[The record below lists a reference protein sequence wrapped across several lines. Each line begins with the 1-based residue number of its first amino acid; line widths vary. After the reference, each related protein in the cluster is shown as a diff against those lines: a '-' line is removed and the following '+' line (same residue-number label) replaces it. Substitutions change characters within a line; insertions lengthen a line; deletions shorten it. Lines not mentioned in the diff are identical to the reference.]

1 MAGLTSLIGQTVSH
15 YRIIAKIG
23 AGGMGEVYRAH
34 DEQLDRD
41 VALKVL
47 PAGTLADEASRKL
60 FRKEAL
66 ALAKLNHPNIETVHE
81 FSSQE
86 GVDFLVMELI
96 SGLSLTQKLQEGSLP
111 EGEIVRLGI
120 QFAEG
125 LAAAHEQGVVHRDL
139 KPGNLMVTSGGRLK
153 ILDFG
158 LARLIDTS
166 ADPDMTRS
174 ISQETMT
181 VSGTVP
187 YMAPEQLR
195 GYPVDPRVDIYAA
208 GVVLYE
214 MATGKRAFSDTQPM
228 RLIDSILHEVP
239 SAPRA
244 QNPRISPGLE
254 AIIQRAMEKE
264 PASRY
269 QSAREILVMLE
280 GLSLGTRPIMV
291 PKRPKGALLA
301 TGGGVLLIVLLLG
314 LGFGLNL
321 GGLRERLLGR
331 GSAEHRAPVS
341 PSGPVRAR
349 PSVAVLA
356 FKNVS
361 GRPEEAWLSTWLPDM
376 LTTELAAGE
385 QVRTI
390 PEENVAE
397 MVINLSLPEKDSYG
411 QETLRKIHSNL
422 DADKVVVGSYGP
434 LGRDQIRLDLWL
446 QDAVRGET
454 LAAFSEKGSKDD
466 LDDLIS
472 RAGVK
477 LRAKLGVV
485 SVSEDAIA
493 AAKAMLPSNPD
504 AARLYAEG
512 LTKLRSF
519 DNVAACDLLQRAIA
533 AAPNFA
539 LAHSA
544 LARAWKGLG
553 YDVKAQ
559 EEAKKAFDLSTTLGR
574 EERLSVEGQYRE
586 MAFEWDKVVEIYRTL
601 FQFFPDNLNYG
612 LLLAN
617 AETRGGKGKDAI
629 ATVESLRKL
638 PPPAGEDAQID
649 LAGANASH
657 SLGDF
662 KQAESFAIKA
672 AEKARATG
680 ARLVVARALYLQS
693 SASENLGQAKDATT
707 ASDEARAIYA
717 AAGDRIGVAST
728 LEVKGEVLEAQSDL
742 SGAIA
747 SYNQELA
754 IAREVGDKRAEA
766 SALNNLASLLDQ
778 QGDSA
783 GAKKMYAQ
791 ALATFHEIGDKN
803 NSATTLLNM
812 GTVLQDDGDLAGAKS
827 AYEHALSIFREVND
841 KNGIALVLSNLATDL
856 DALADFPSAKKLLEQ
871 ALAIDMEDGRRA
883 PSGDKLIDL
892 GDLLQ
897 DQGDLRGSAK
907 RYHDGLDLSRSTG
920 DKSMAA
926 YALFGLGNLAV
937 TSADFAGAKQYFDEA
952 LALRNELGERS
963 NIGATRI
970 AIARAA
976 MEEGHID
983 QAVASLRELRATA
996 QKGKEGDNEVVVA
1009 SLLAS
1014 ALLAQ
1019 GKVADAQHELDRIS
1033 ATAQKTQA
1041 LSARLDFALARGRVA
1056 AGSGNASSALSIL
1069 NSVLAMSR
1077 KTGFIK
1083 YELESELAL
1092 NELAWKSTHSLASR
1106 EKLMKLEADANGRG
1120 FHLVALQAASALGR

>member
-1 MAGLTSLIGQTVSH
+1 MIGLTLGH
-15 YRIIAKIG
+15 YQIIAKIG

-47 PAGTLADEASRKL
+47 PAGTLADETARKR
-60 FRKEAL
+60 FREEAL
-66 ALAKLNHPNIETVHE
+66 ALARLNHPNIETVHE
-81 FSSQE
+81 FSSQD

-96 SGLSLTQKLQEGSLP
+96 SGHSLSQKLQEGSLP
-111 EGEIVRLGI
+111 EREIVRLGI

-139 KPGNLMVTSGGRLK
+139 KPGNLMVTTAGRLK

-174 ISQETMT
+174 ITQETMT

-195 GYPVDPRVDIYAA
+195 GYPVDPRIDIYAVGA
-208 GVVLYE
+208 VLYE
-214 MATGKRAFSDTQPM
+214 MATGKRAFSDTQPL

-239 SAPRA
+239 PPPRA
-244 QNPRISPGLE
+244 KNPRISAGLE

-269 QSAREILVMLE
+269 QSAREILVVLE
-280 GLSLGTRPIMV
+280 GLSHGTRPIMA
-291 PKRPKGALLA
+291 PKRSNGALLA

-321 GGLRERLLGR
+321 GGVRERLFGR

-341 PSGPVRAR
+341 PNSPVRAR

-385 QVRTI
+385 QVRTV
-390 PEENVAE
+390 PEEDVAQ
-397 MVINLSLPEKDSYG
+397 MVINLSLPDEDSYG
-411 QETLRKIHSNL
+411 QETLRKIHSNVN
-422 DADKVVVGSYGP
+422 ADKIVVGSYGP
-434 LGRDQIRLDLWL
+434 LGKGQIRLDLWL

-454 LAAFSEKGSKDD
+454 LAAFSEKGSEDD
-466 LDDLIS
+466 LDELIS
-472 RAGVK
+472 RTGAQ
-477 LRAKLGVV
+477 LRARLGVG
-485 SVSEDAIA
+485 SVSEAAMA

-504 AARLYAEG
+504 ATRLYAEG
-512 LTKLRSF
+512 LTKLRTF
-519 DNVAACDLLQRAIA
+519 DNVAARDLLQKAVA
-533 AAPNFA
+533 AAPSFA

-553 YDVKAQ
+553 YDTKAQ
-559 EEAKKAFDLSTTLGR
+559 GEAKKAFDLSTNLGR
-574 EERLSVEGQYRE
+574 EERLLVEGQYRE
-586 MAFEWDKVVEIYRTL
+586 MAFEWDKAVEIYRTL
-601 FQFFPDNLNYG
+601 FQFFPDNLDYG
-612 LLLAN
+612 ILLAN
-617 AETRGGKGKDAI
+617 AETRAGKGKDAI

-649 LAGANASH
+649 LAGAEASYF
-657 SLGDF
+657 LGDF
-662 KQAESFAIKA
+662 KSAQSFAARA
-672 AEKARATG
+672 AQNAGATG
-680 ARLVVARALYLQS
+680 AKLLLARALYRQS
-693 SASENLGQAKDATT
+693 SAYENLGEGKDAMV
-707 ASDEARAIYA
+707 ASDEAKAIYA

-728 LEVKGEVLEAQSDL
+728 LEVKGEVLAAQGDL

-754 IAREVGDKRAEA
+754 IARELGDKRAES
-766 SALNNLASLLDQ
+766 SALTNLASVFDQ
-778 QGDSA
+778 QGDSV
-783 GAKKMYAQ
+783 GANKMFRQ

-812 GTVLQDDGDLAGAKS
+812 GTVLQDQGDLAGAMS
-827 AYEHALSIFREVND
+827 AYGRALSTFREVND
-841 KNGIALVLSNLATDL
+841 KNGIALVFSDMGTAL
-856 DALADFPSAKKLLEQ
+856 DAQGDFTHAKKMLEQ
-871 ALAIDMEDGRRA
+871 SLAIDKEQGRKA
-883 PSGDKLIDL
+883 PSADKLVDL

-897 DQGDLRGSAK
+897 DQGDLTGSAK
-907 RYHDGLDLSRSTG
+907 SYHDGLDLSRSAG

-952 LALRNELGERS
+952 LAFRNELVEKS
-963 NIGATRI
+963 NIEATRI

-976 MEEGHID
+976 IEEGHVD
-983 QAVASLRELRATA
+983 QAVASLRELRDTA
-996 QKGKEGDNEVVVA
+996 KKGKEGDNEVVLTSV
-1009 SLLAS
+1009 LAR
-1014 ALLAQ
+1014 ALLVQ
-1019 GKVADAQHELDRIS
+1019 GKIADAQHELGKIS
-1033 ATAQKTQA
+1033 LAAQKTQI
-1041 LSARLDFALARGRVA
+1041 LSARLEYAIVRGRVA
-1056 AGSGNASSALSIL
+1056 AGSGSASSALSIL
-1069 NSVLAMSR
+1069 NSVLATAKR
-1077 KTGFIK
+1077 TDFIK

-1092 NELAWKSTHSLASR
+1092 NELAWNSAHSAASR
-1106 EKLMKLEADANGRG
+1106 EKLLQLEADANGRG
-1120 FHLVALQAASALGR
+1120 FHLVALQAASALGK

>member
-1 MAGLTSLIGQTVSH
+1 MIGQTLGH
-15 YRIIAKIG
+15 YQILAKIG

-47 PAGTLADEASRKL
+47 PSGTLADEAARKR
-60 FRKEAL
+60 FREEAL
-66 ALAKLNHPNIETVHE
+66 ALARLNHPNIETVHE
-81 FSSQE
+81 FSSQD

-96 SGLSLTQKLQEGSLP
+96 SGHPLSQKLQEGSLP
-111 EGEIVRLGI
+111 EREIVRLGI

-139 KPGNLMVTSGGRLK
+139 KPGNLMVTAGGRLK

-174 ISQETMT
+174 ITQETMT

-195 GYPVDPRVDIYAA
+195 GYPIDPRVDIYAVGA
-208 GVVLYE
+208 VLYE

-239 SAPRA
+239 PPPRA
-244 QNPRISPGLE
+244 ENPRISPGLE

-280 GLSLGTRPIMV
+280 GLSLSTRPVMAS
-291 PKRPKGALLA
+291 KGSKNWALPA
-301 TGGGVLLIVLLLG
+301 TGGGILLIVLLLG

-321 GGLRERLLGR
+321 GGLRERMLGR
-331 GSAEHRAPVS
+331 RPPEHRVSVS
-341 PSGPVRAR
+341 PSSPVRVR

-397 MVINLSLPEKDSYG
+397 MVINLSLPEEDSYG

-422 DADKVVVGSYGP
+422 DTDKVVVGSYGP
-434 LGRDQIRLDLWL
+434 LGKGQIRLDLWL

-454 LAAFSEKGSKDD
+454 LAAFSEKGSADD
-466 LDDLIS
+466 LDELIS
-472 RAGVK
+472 RTGAQ
-477 LRAKLGVV
+477 LRAKLGVG
-485 SVSEDAIA
+485 SVSEAATA
-493 AAKAMLPSNPD
+493 AAKATLPSNPD
-504 AARLYAEG
+504 ATRLYAEG
-512 LTKLRSF
+512 LAKLRKF
-519 DNVAACDLLQRAIA
+519 DNVAARKLLQKAIA
-533 AAPNFA
+533 VEPNFA
-539 LAHSA
+539 LAHTV
-544 LARAWKGLG
+544 LARAWQRLG
-553 YDVKAQ
+553 YDAKAQ
-559 EEAKKAFDLSTTLGR
+559 EEAKKAFDLSTNLGR
-574 EERLSVEGQYRE
+574 EERLLVEGQYRE
-586 MAFEWDKVVEIYRTL
+586 MAFEWDKAVEIYRTL
-601 FQFFPDNLNYG
+601 FEFFPDNLDYG
-612 LLLAN
+612 ILLAN
-617 AETRGGKGKDAI
+617 AETRAGKGKDAI
-629 ATVESLRKL
+629 VTVESLRKL
-638 PPPAGEDAQID
+638 PSAAGEDAQID
-649 LAGANASH
+649 LAGAEASYF
-657 SLGDF
+657 LGDF
-662 KQAESFAIKA
+662 KSAQSFA
-672 AEKARATG
+672 ARAAQNAGTKG
-680 ARLVVARALYLQS
+680 AKLLLARALYRQS
-693 SASENLGQAKDATT
+693 SAYENLGEGKDAMA
-707 ASDEARAIYA
+707 ASEEAKAIYA

-728 LEVKGEVLEAQSDL
+728 LEVKGEVLAAQGDL

-754 IAREVGDKRAEA
+754 IAREVGDKRAES
-766 SALNNLASLLDQ
+766 SALTNMASVLDQ
-778 QGDSA
+778 QGDSV
-783 GAKKMYAQ
+783 GANKMYRQ

-812 GTVLQDDGDLAGAKS
+812 GTVLQDEGDLAEAKS
-827 AYEHALSIFREVND
+827 AYERALSIFREEND
-841 KNGIALVLSNLATDL
+841 KNGIALVLSNLSTNL
-856 DALADFPSAKKLLEQ
+856 DAQGDFTHAKKMLEQ
-871 ALAIDMEDGRRA
+871 SLAIDKEQGRKA
-883 PSGDKLIDL
+883 PSADKLVDL

-897 DQGDLRGSAK
+897 DQGDLTGSAK
-907 RYHDGLDLSRSTG
+907 SYHDGLDLSRSAG

-952 LALRNELGERS
+952 LSLRNELGERS
-963 NIGATRI
+963 NIEATRT

-983 QAVASLRELRATA
+983 LAVASLRELCASA
-996 QKGKEGDNEVVVA
+996 QKGKEGDNEVVVV

-1019 GKVADAQHELDRIS
+1019 GKVIDARHELVGIS
-1033 ATAQKTQA
+1033 AKAQKTQA
-1041 LSARLDFALARGRVA
+1041 LSARLDFVLARGRVA
-1056 AGSGNASSALSIL
+1056 AGSGNASEAAGILKSALVTSQR
-1069 NSVLAMSR
+1069 A
-1077 KTGFIK
+1077 GFIK
-1083 YELESELAL
+1083 YELASELAL
-1092 NELAWKSTHSLASR
+1092 GELAWKSTHSAASR
-1106 EKLMKLEADANGRG
+1106 EKLMKLESDANGRG
-1120 FHLVALQAASALGR
+1120 FHLIALRAESVIGK